1 MKNKEEIAKR
11 LGDAWL
17 DIYIEDEEKLFN
29 PLNIPSHMVEE
40 PHLYIS
46 WLMSQPE
53 YFSFICK
60 EILGITIFPTQALV
74 LRNMWNYK
82 MLMMIASRGFSKT
95 FMAAVYILLRLM
107 LLPERKMVI
116 CGAGFRQSKF
126 VFDYI
131 EKIWNNSPILRDMAG
146 HNSGPRKDPDVY
158 SFRLGDSMA
167 SFIPIGTGDKIRGL
181 RSNDTF
187 CLTGDSLVQTEC
199 GLIKIKDY
207 TEGNI
212 VNRFGELERPS
223 RFIVTPPMDVYKVTT
238 KNGFTFKSSGP
249 HMVMTRCGW
258 KSVLDLDDDYIE
270 LDTTK
275 YFPQNGKDLL
285 TWPADKVKQYLIDNY
300 DNGYSGDEDLITSI
314 HISLLR
320 FGILGRK
327 HLDKT
332 WKIDC
337 ELNFGY
343 DGKLYD
349 QAVRIEKL
357 DQEVLYDFTMPKSH
371 SFCANGIINHNC
383 DEFHSINV
391 EIFENVIVGFS
402 AVSSDPVENIKRI
415 AEQTLAKQYN
425 IELESDFE
433 ASDRKD
439 NQLIVSGTAYYQF
452 NHFYKYWLRY
462 KNIIQSRGNP
472 EVIKNLGVE
481 EINWRDYCIIRIPYE
496 LIPKGFMDT
505 GIIANAKMNSTS
517 ISYALEYG
525 AVFSADSN
533 GFFRRSLLEQ
543 CTSKQGQPDSFTS
556 MLSGDPEK
564 QYIIG
569 IDPAFRVDNFG
580 LVLLELNKDSKRV
593 VYVWTSNTKEH
604 QAKLEKGIIKENE
617 FYVYCVQHIRQLMR
631 KFNVVGIAIDSQGG
645 GWAISEMLGS
655 KKHCNE
661 DELPI
666 FPMRDPKKTQPTD
679 NKIGLH
685 ILDIVNFANYE
696 YLSTAN
702 HTMRQD
708 FEIGNLMFPYFDT
721 IRIALESNFDKIDEE
736 YNLEDCM
743 DQIEELKNELCSIVV
758 SETTSGK
765 EHWDTPET
773 IENGKKGRMRKDRY
787 SALLIAN
794 ALANRLMNTNK
805 VKLTSSDGGFAEFK
819 KIESNQK
826 FFQGSEWLSN
836 ELNNIYKA
844 Y

>member
-187 CLTGDSLVQTEC
+187 C
-199 GLIKIKDY
+199 
-207 TEGNI
+207 
-212 VNRFGELERPS
+212 
-223 RFIVTPPMDVYKVTT
+223 
-238 KNGFTFKSSGP
+238 
-249 HMVMTRCGW
+249 
-258 KSVLDLDDDYIE
+258 
-270 LDTTK
+270 
-275 YFPQNGKDLL
+275 
-285 TWPADKVKQYLIDNY
+285 
-300 DNGYSGDEDLITSI
+300 
-314 HISLLR
+314 
-320 FGILGRK
+320 
-327 HLDKT
+327 
-332 WKIDC
+332 
-337 ELNFGY
+337 
-343 DGKLYD
+343 
-349 QAVRIEKL
+349 
-357 DQEVLYDFTMPKSH
+357 
-371 SFCANGIINHNC
+371 

-402 AVSSDPVENIKRI
+402 AVSSDPVENIKRM
-415 AEQTLAKQYN
+415 AEQALAKQYN

-472 EVIKNLGVE
+472 EIIKNLGVE

-666 FPMRDPKKTQPTD
+666 FPMRDPKKTQSTD

-794 ALANRLMNTNK
+794 ALANRLMNASKT
-805 VKLTSSDGGFAEFK
+805 KLSSSDGGFAEFK
-819 KIESNQK
+819 KIESNQN
-826 FFQGSEWLSN
+826 FFTGPEWLCRD
-836 ELNNIYKA
+836 LNNIYKA